1 MDFPCFDGADVS
13 AWLDKCLAYFHLY
26 SIPLEFQV
34 TAASLHMVDRA
45 SHWFQNYKNS
55 AQAYDWGNFMAA
67 VTQEFEINTH
77 RVKTMELLNLRQT
90 GQVKEYK
97 LHFDQLVYHIRL
109 YDSNLSETMLVFQF
123 LLGLKDDLRQ

>member
-26 SIPLEFQV
+26 STPLEFQV

-55 AQAYDWGNFMAA
+55 AHAYDWGNFMAA
-67 VTQEFEINTH
+67 VT
-77 RVKTMELLNLRQT
+77 
-90 GQVKEYK
+90 
-97 LHFDQLVYHIRL
+97 
-109 YDSNLSETMLVFQF
+109 
-123 LLGLKDDLRQ
+123 